1 MSLKAFHIF
10 FIILSTSLSLGFGV
24 WSFQNIEPQSGLRL
38 VFGVGGLLA
47 AAGLVGYGSWFV
59 RKMRHPGQP

>member
-10 FIILSTSLSLGFGV
+10 FIVLSTSLSLGFGV
-24 WSFQNIEPQSGLRL
+24 WSFQNLEPQSGLRL
-38 VFGVGGLLA
+38 AFGIGGLLA

-59 RKMRHPGQP
+59 RKMRDPKQP

>member
-10 FIILSTSLSLGFGV
+10 FIVLSTSLSLGFGV
-24 WSFQNIEPQSGLRL
+24 WSFQNLEPQSGLRL

-59 RKMRHPGQP
+59 RKMRDPKRP